1 MKKTLPLLVVGIL
14 VLSGLGAVG
23 GTEDEKEIFES
34 KIIYFSQPVIH
45 EKEDYTTIDLA
56 EATSNS
62 WEKDKPTLPVVTK
75 VYTFPFG
82 TRVDNVDVSFS
93 DVIEKKISKL
103 IRPAPELQ
111 IESTVYISDNIVDP
125 ETVMTYSDI
134 EIYPENRY
142 GYRIGAGLK
151 DEENVVYLSV
161 HLYPVQYHPKDNTI
175 YYSKSATID
184 VKYTPP
190 EKLVTFPDEYDLLI
204 ITPSQFVSAL
214 QRLVDHK
221 NSLDLPVK
229 TIMKTLDDIP
239 STGVDEQESIKYY
252 IRDAKEN
259 WGITYVLLVGA
270 GVEGEELFPVRMASI
285 PSTPYENYFP
295 SDLYY
300 ADIYNSTGGFPNWD
314 KDGDGK
320 YAEYKGDIPNMD
332 VLPDVYLGK
341 LPCNDVNEV
350 NTIVDKIINYKAHN
364 MMMNKILQ
372 CGGDSVPDDAGGIN
386 EGEYANT
393 KVLEKLPGYST
404 TQLWASN
411 GKLTKSNIAKGFRSG
426 VDFVDFCGHGNH
438 HSWATHPPNDRDTW
452 VPPKEGLSTY
462 TGWIYTDFDLFIV
475 NNAKKL
481 PVVVYTACCNNK
493 YTKSPTCLGWKTVNK
508 NNETI

>member
-1 MKKTLPLLVVGIL
+1 MV
-14 VLSGLGAVG
+14 
-23 GTEDEKEIFES
+23 
-34 KIIYFSQPVIH
+34 
-45 EKEDYTTIDLA
+45 
-56 EATSNS
+56 
-62 WEKDKPTLPVVTK
+62 
-75 VYTFPFG
+75 
-82 TRVDNVDVSFS
+82 
-93 DVIEKKISKL
+93 
-103 IRPAPELQ
+103 
-111 IESTVYISDNIVDP
+111 
-125 ETVMTYSDI
+125 TYSDI

-142 GYRIGAGLK
+142 GYRIGAGLN

-175 YYSKSATID
+175 CYSKSATID
-184 VKYTPP
+184 VRYTPP

-221 NSLDLPVK
+221 NSLDPPVK

-270 GVEGEELFPVRMASI
+270 GVEGEELFPVRMAWI
-285 PSTPYENYFP
+285 PSTPYEDYFP

-300 ADIYNSTGGFPNWD
+300 VDIYNGTGGFPNWD

-320 YAEYKGDIPNMD
+320 YAEYKGDLPNMD

-341 LPCNDVNEV
+341 LPCNNVNEV

-372 CGGDSVPDDAGGIN
+372 CGGDSVPGDTEDIY
-386 EGEYANT
+386 EDEYANT

-508 NNETI
+508 NNGGGIASFAEAGIGHGPDGTAFVERNIGWMHVKVFEELYNTKVLGQVWGNCISDYYNAFSELRVYDYKTMLEWSMFGDPTLVIEDGDDPKNVPVNRPVLYGFLERLMDYFPRLSILFELILAKLG